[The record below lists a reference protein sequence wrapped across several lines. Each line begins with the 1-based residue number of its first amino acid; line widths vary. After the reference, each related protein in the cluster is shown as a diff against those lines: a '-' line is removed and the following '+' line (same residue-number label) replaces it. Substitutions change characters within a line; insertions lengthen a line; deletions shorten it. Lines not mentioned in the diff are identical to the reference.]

1 MGRETM
7 SVTEFDAAM
16 LDELT
21 KRAVASPRLRQHH
34 NIHTSYADPCQ
45 RLLNAIE
52 PGSYLRP
59 YKHSVTPRSKL
70 LVALR
75 GQFAVVLFDDGG
87 NVERV
92 IPFGAG
98 DGVSMG
104 AAVEVSGDCWNSVL
118 SLAHGSVLLEVKAGP
133 FNPDEP
139 NEFPSWAPAAGTP
152 ETQEYVRMLEDA
164 ARKHF
169 STGQA
174 DNGRTRH

>member
-1 MGRETM
+1 M
-7 SVTEFDAAM
+7 SVTEFDAEM

-59 YKHSVTPRSKL
+59 YKHLVTPRSKL

-75 GQFAVVLFDDGG
+75 GQFAVVLFDDEG
-87 NVERV
+87 NIERV
-92 IPFGAG
+92 IPFGVREG
-98 DGVSMG
+98 MPMG

-139 NEFPSWAPAAGTP
+139 NEFPSWTPANGTP
-152 ETQEYVRMLEDA
+152 EAQEYVRVLEEV
-164 ARKHF
+164 ARKHL
-169 STGQA
+169 SAGQA
-174 DNGRTRH
+174 ENGRARD

>member
-1 MGRETM
+1 
-7 SVTEFDAAM
+7 
-16 LDELT
+16 
-21 KRAVASPRLRQHH
+21 
-34 NIHTSYADPCQ
+34 
-45 RLLNAIE
+45 
-52 PGSYLRP
+52 
-59 YKHSVTPRSKL
+59 
-70 LVALR
+70 
-75 GQFAVVLFDDGG
+75 
-87 NVERV
+87 
-92 IPFGAG
+92 
-98 DGVSMG
+98 MG

>member
-1 MGRETM
+1 MR
-7 SVTEFDAAM
+7 VTEFDAAI

-59 YKHSVTPRSKL
+59 YKHSVRPRSKL

-75 GQFAVVLFDDGG
+75 GLFAVMLFDEEG

-92 IPFGAG
+92 TPFGVG
-98 DGVSMG
+98 VGVSMVPM
-104 AAVEVSGDCWNSVL
+104 VEISGDCWNSVL

-133 FNPDEP
+133 YNPDEP
-139 NEFPSWAPAAGTP
+139 NEFPSWAPADG
-152 ETQEYVRMLEDA
+152 TQEAQKYARMLGNA
-164 ARKHF
+164 ARRHV
-169 STGQA
+169 SAGQA
-174 DNGRTRH
+174 DDGRTPH

>member
-1 MGRETM
+1 M
-7 SVTEFDAAM
+7 SATEVDSAL

-21 KRAVASPRLRQHH
+21 KRAVASPRLRQHL

-59 YKHSVTPRSKL
+59 YKHAITPRSKL

-75 GQFAVVLFDDGG
+75 GQFAVVLFDNEG
-87 NVERV
+87 NIERV

-98 DGVSMG
+98 DSVSPRC
-104 AAVEVSGDCWNSVL
+104 AIEVSGDCWNSVL
-118 SLAHGSVLLEVKAGP
+118 SLMHGSVLLEVKAGP

-139 NEFPSWAPAAGTP
+139 NEFPSWAPEVGTP
-152 ETQEYVRMLEDA
+152 EAREYVRTLGVAVRSHYSVERVGDG
-164 ARKHF
+164 RR
-169 STGQA
+169 A
-174 DNGRTRH
+174 D

>member
-7 SVTEFDAAM
+7 SATEFDAAM

-21 KRAVASPRLRQHH
+21 RRAVASPRLRQHH
-34 NIHTSYADPCQ
+34 NIHTSYTDPCQ

-87 NVERV
+87 NIERV

-104 AAVEVSGDCWNSVL
+104 ASVEVSGDCWNSVL

-133 FNPDEP
+133 YNPDEP
-139 NEFPSWAPAAGTP
+139 NEFPSWAPADGTP
-152 ETQEYVRMLEDA
+152 EAQEYARMLGNA
-164 ARKHF
+164 ARKHV
-169 STGQA
+169 SAGQA
-174 DNGRTRH
+174 DDGRTPH